1 MISMIDD
8 LIIMDCIA
16 SGCFAQI
23 FLSKKKNSSTIYATK
38 KISVNDINTEPFLKN
53 YLDNEINFLK
63 EVNHKNIIKLYDV
76 KVDYEYIYL
85 IMEYCN
91 GGTLLNALNDYKA
104 KNGKPFTEEITQYFM
119 RQILSGVE
127 ALHSHGIIHND
138 LKLDN
143 ILLKYNTDNRNLL
156 SSEIKIIDF
165 NISTRSRNYIINKM
179 PEKKSSIPIMFNDD
193 EGDDIYDEKVD
204 IWSLGLLCYEMLFGE
219 KLLSQNNNIYS
230 KKTIN
235 ICIPQSISLKAQTFL
250 LSMLQKNGNKRL
262 SASELLNHEF
272 IKDSNNDKVSCSYN
286 DKTNLF
292 FTPDNKTKSVSFF
305 GQRQTYS
312 NKNDSIKMNSLFDI
326 KNIPLFNNETKYK
339 SFIDFNQDNK
349 HKTPNKNI
357 PKTQIICK
365 VFSRGHNIDKNQV
378 KTIVNCCTNSYKQM
392 KEKKNA
398 SIRAANEIKRKLGND
413 WIVIISDLEGK
424 TLDFYLSC
432 TNMDNRVS
440 FTYENLLF
448 QICRYY

>member
-1 MISMIDD
+1 
-8 LIIMDCIA
+8 MDCIA

-23 FLSKKKNSSTIYATK
+23 FLSKKKNIIYATK
-38 KISVNDINTEPFLKN
+38 RISVNDINTEPYLKN

-85 IMEYCN
+85 VMEYCN

-104 KNGKPFTEEITQYFM
+104 KNGKPFTEGITQYFM

-143 ILLKYNTDNRNLL
+143 ILLKYNTNNRNLL

-165 NISTRSRNYIINKM
+165 NISTRSRNYINNKM
-179 PEKKSSIPIMFNDD
+179 PEKKSSLPIMFNDD

-235 ICIPQSISLKAQTFL
+235 ISIPQSISLKAQTFL

-262 SASELLNHEF
+262 SATELLNHEF
-272 IKDSNNDKVSCSYN
+272 IKDSNTDKVSCSYI
-286 DKTNLF
+286 DKTNLL
-292 FTPDNKTKSVSFF
+292 FTPDIKTKSVSFF

-312 NKNDSIKMNSLFDI
+312 NQNDSIKMNSLFDI

-339 SFIDFNQDNK
+339 SFIDYNQDNK
-349 HKTPNKNI
+349 YKTPNKTI
-357 PKTQIICK
+357 KKAQIICK
-365 VFSRGHNIDKNQV
+365 VFSKGHNLDKNQV
-378 KTIVNCCTNSYKQM
+378 KTIVNCCINSYKQM
-392 KEKKNA
+392 KTKKNA
-398 SIRAANEIKRKLGND
+398 SIKAANEIKRKLGND

-432 TNMDNRVS
+432 TNKDNLVS
-440 FTYENLLF
+440 FSYENLLF